1 MFFLREEI
9 ERYIREALNER
20 KSFGYAHGGDEYY
33 TQEND
38 VREIFDV
45 LGEQLNGKI
54 VYVPCANP
62 KMSMFYKVLKENFHN
77 FGIRGIYATWL
88 KNKACY
94 YDGRKE
100 YVTSIKSGRFQDTGE
115 YFDMCDVVIT
125 NPPFSKGQPKEMLKM
140 ILDRGKEYIMIAD
153 RALTQLQSV
162 FNYVR
167 NGSIRT
173 LDKRIDTFDGPDG
186 LKRGAPTAVYTNLKR
201 DVPFFKT
208 GVKYDPQI
216 HRKFD
221 DYDAIDCG
229 NNFRIIPDDYMG
241 NIAVS
246 SNGGGFLRYL
256 NDDQFEIV
264 DKLVRPTMDGKPKKR
279 MIIRRKPQQN
289 SIYSEALARMK
300 KDLNIK

>member
-33 TQEND
+33 TQESD
-38 VREIFDV
+38 VREIFNV

-54 VYVPCANP
+54 VYIPCANP
-62 KMSMFYKVLKENFHN
+62 KMSKFYKVLKEKFND
-77 FGIRGIYATWL
+77 FGIRGIYTTWMD
-88 KNKACY
+88 NKACY
-94 YDGRKE
+94 YDGKKE
-100 YVTSIKSGRFQDTGE
+100 HITPIKSGRFQDTGK

-140 ILDRGKEYIMIAD
+140 IVDRGKKYIMIAD

-162 FNYVR
+162 FDYVR

-173 LDKRIDTFDGPDG
+173 LDKRIDTFDRPDG
-186 LKRGAPTAVYTNLKR
+186 SKGGAPTAVYTNMER
-201 DVPFFKT
+201 NVPTFKT

-221 DYDAIDCG
+221 NYDAIDCG
-229 NNFRIIPDDYMG
+229 DDYRMIPDDYMG

-246 SNGGGFLRYL
+246 ANGGGFLRHL

-264 DKLVRPTMDGKPKKR
+264 DRLVRPKMNGVPKKR